1 MRVVNYVNR
10 TVWIGKNMMKSA
22 YRYIA
27 KPIGLLLAIAN
38 PQLYLPLPAVA
49 ERIPNASL
57 NTSLKIV
64 QQPLPNTTAAICPAQ
79 LKTAIAALLDR
90 PQLNRGRW
98 GISIQTISRGDTLY
112 SRDAQNYFIQASNVK
127 LFTTAAALQ
136 KLGSQFQIRTSVY
149 RTIADGLRV
158 IGRGDPSL
166 TDMQL
171 QALAKQV
178 RQSEI
183 RRISRLVAEDNY
195 FQGPII
201 NPSWQWEDIQADY
214 GAPVNSLILNQNTV
228 ELTAIPQQ
236 VGQPLRLSWSDL
248 KEGMQWQIENEA
260 IVVPTSKSSVIN
272 VSRDSGAAV
281 LKVTGQMGIDAPPA
295 SVHLAVVDPKEHF
308 LRHFRRSLAREG
320 IVEISPRNEQMRPK
334 ERQYTLEARELAF
347 VVSPPLSE
355 LLVETN
361 QNSNNLYAEALLR
374 ILGARLQPM
383 QIAQT
388 TTDIGLQSV
397 KDTLTDLGIDPSGY
411 VLADGSGL
419 SRQNL
424 ASPEA
429 IAQTLR
435 IVANSPLASVYRA
448 SLPVAGVS
456 GTLKSRFRGTT
467 AQGIVLAKTGT
478 MSGVVAL
485 SGYINSPNYE
495 PLAFSIIVNQ
505 SDRPASVLR
514 QTVDSIV
521 LLLTRLQRCDGNLE

>member
-1 MRVVNYVNR
+1 MRVGIYVNR
-10 TVWIGKNMMKSA
+10 TIWIGKNMVKST
-22 YRYIA
+22 YWYIA
-27 KPIGLLLAIAN
+27 KPISLLLAIAN
-38 PQLYLPLPAVA
+38 TQLCLPLPAVA
-49 ERIPNASL
+49 HQILNASL
-57 NTSLKIV
+57 NTSFKIV
-64 QQPLPNTTAAICPAQ
+64 QQPLPNATTAVCPAQ
-79 LKTAIAALLDR
+79 LETAIAALLDR

-98 GISIQTISRGDTLY
+98 GIAIQTISRGDTLY
-112 SRDAQNYFIQASNVK
+112 SRDAQNYFIPASNVK

-136 KLGSQFQIRTSVY
+136 QLGSQFQIRTSVY
-149 RTIADGLRV
+149 RTIAGGLRV

-178 RQSEI
+178 RQQEI
-183 RRISRLVAEDNY
+183 RRISQLVADDDY

-201 NPSWQWEDIQADY
+201 NPSWQWEDIKADY

-236 VGQPLRLSWSDL
+236 VGQPLRLNWSDL
-248 KEGMQWQIENEA
+248 REGMQWQIENEA
-260 IVVPTSKSSVIN
+260 IAIPTSKSSAIN
-272 VSRDSGAAV
+272 VSRNSSAVV

-295 SVHLAVVDPKEHF
+295 SVNLAVVDPKEHF
-308 LRHFRRSLAREG
+308 LRHFRRSLAKEG
-320 IVEISPRNEQMRPK
+320 IVEIPPSNQQRPE
-334 ERQYTLEARELAF
+334 ERQYTLIPQELAF

-374 ILGARLQPM
+374 ILGARLQPTPS
-383 QIAQT
+383 AQT
-388 TTDIGLQSV
+388 TDEIGLQSV
-397 KDTLTDLGIDPSGY
+397 KNTLTALGIEPTGY
-411 VLADGSGL
+411 VMIDGSGL

-429 IAQTLR
+429 IAQTLK
-435 IVANSPLASVYRA
+435 IMANSPLASIYRA
-448 SLPVAGVS
+448 SLPVAGMS

-485 SGYINSPNYE
+485 SGYVNSPNYE
-495 PLAFSIIVNQ
+495 PLVFSIIVNQ
-505 SDRPASVLR
+505 SDQPASVLR

-521 LLLTRLQRCDGNLE
+521 LLLTRLQRCE